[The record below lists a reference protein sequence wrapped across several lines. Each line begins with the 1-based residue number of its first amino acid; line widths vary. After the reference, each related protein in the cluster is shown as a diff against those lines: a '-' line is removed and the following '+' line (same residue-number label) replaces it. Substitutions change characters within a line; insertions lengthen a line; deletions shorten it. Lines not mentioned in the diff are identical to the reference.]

1 LGAAAQKEEQVENC
15 VANAF
20 RFHLLVVV
28 HEMPDK
34 HKVGDVAK
42 QLAALLVHK
51 L

>member
-1 LGAAAQKEEQVENC
+1 LGTAAQNEEQVEHC
-15 VANAF
+15 VAHAF

-34 HKVGDVAK
+34 HEVGDVAK
-42 QLAALLVHK
+42 QLAALGIYK